1 MKGGVIFM
9 IHYKKLPDNFKNFI
23 RRQILKRAISCAI
36 LFFGLVLILAFFG
49 KNLFPTDIAIA
60 RYSFYLIVL
69 LIPFAVTGVPF
80 KLIDRSYCGTVEKV
94 TIKTTTDNSE
104 TQKLNIVY
112 LYVKNTVY
120 LSIRQSNG
128 KRMHKKVYEGKA
140 KYQQHLDTYQVGDL
154 VFHLYGSQHTIVIPD
169 KKSKQIQC
177 PICGNWNEQEA
188 DFCKNCDAFLIKKEN
203 IEMFL

>member
-1 MKGGVIFM
+1 M
-9 IHYKKLPDNFKNFI
+9 IHYKKLPDNFKNFV
-23 RRQILKRAISCAI
+23 RRQLLKRVIPCAV
-36 LFFGLVLILAFFG
+36 LFCGLAVILAFFG
-49 KNLFPTDIAIA
+49 KDLFPTDSTVA

-69 LIPFAVTGVPF
+69 LIPFVVTGVPF

-120 LSIRQSNG
+120 LSIRLKNG
-128 KRMHKKVYEGKA
+128 KRIRKKVYEGKA
-140 KYQQHLDTYQVGDL
+140 KHQQHLDTYQTGDL
-154 VFHLYGSQHTIVIPD
+154 VFHLYGSPHTIVIPD

-177 PICGNWNEQEA
+177 PICGDWNEHA
-188 DFCKNCDAFLIKKEN
+188 DDSCRHCGGVLVKKEN
-203 IEMFL
+203 LEMFV